1 VSLRSLEALVRG
13 HPLLAV
19 VLGRCAAWALPDAW
33 LVAGAVAQGVWNATT
48 GRDPVYG
55 IRDIDIVYFDAAD
68 LSAETEAA
76 HETRLRDLLAPHM
89 PAGVPV
95 KLDVKNEARVH
106 FWYKD
111 VFGHGINPYRST
123 EDAITTFPTT
133 ATSIGV
139 RLDAG
144 ALRVCTP
151 FGIDDLMAGIV
162 RPNKR
167 QITRAVYDNKV
178 ARWRTLWPELTYLPW
193 DHTQPPST
201 T

>member
-1 VSLRSLEALVRG
+1 MSPLSLEAIVRS
-13 HPLLAV
+13 HPLLSV
-19 VLGRCAAWALPDAW
+19 VLDRGKAWALPDAW
-33 LVAGAVAQGVWNATT
+33 LVAGAVAQGVWNART
-48 GRDPVYG
+48 GRDPAHG

-76 HETRLRDLLAPHM
+76 HEARLRDLLADV
-89 PAGVPV
+89 PA

-106 FWYKD
+106 LWYRD
-111 VFGHGINPYRST
+111 VFGYGIDPYRST
-123 EDAITTFPTT
+123 EDAIATFPTT

-139 RLDAG
+139 RLDGG
-144 ALRVCTP
+144 ALRVCAP
-151 FGIDDLMAGIV
+151 FGVDDLMTGIV
-162 RPNKR
+162 RSNKR
-167 QITRAVYDNKV
+167 QITQAVYDKKV